1 MRVEGCVISS
11 LIPHPSSFLSEVVM
25 HKQGS
30 VLLGVLFIVAGLFF
44 LAAEFWPGLAELV
57 NFVRLWPLI
66 LLGLGVLFLLQAV
79 VNEPGTAV
87 PGVILTTIGSILLY
101 QNITGHWG
109 FWQLWLLIPGA
120 VGVGI
125 LLYSLLDH
133 KLKETWP
140 AVLILIGVS
149 TVLFLIF
156 TGGMWLNWLWPLALI
171 VAGFALLLKNL
182 RHKTK

>member
-1 MRVEGCVISS
+1 
-11 LIPHPSSFLSEVVM
+11 M

-44 LAAEFWPGLAELV
+44 LAAELWPGLAELV

-66 LLGLGVLFLLQAV
+66 LLGLGGLFVLNAL
-79 VNEPGTAV
+79 VNEPATAV
-87 PGVILTTIGSILLY
+87 AGIILTTIGSILLY

-109 FWQLWLLIPGA
+109 FWQLWLLMPGA
-120 VGVGI
+120 VGLGI
-125 LLYSLLDH
+125 GLYSLLAH
-133 KLKETWP
+133 KLKETWL
-140 AVLILIGVS
+140 AVVILVGLSV
-149 TVLFLIF
+149 VLFLLF

-171 VAGFALLLKNL
+171 VAGFVLLLKNL